1 MEKYAMSRYT
11 YEALPQAVH
20 DHTQARGGISATSWR
35 TFYALVTSCKLC
47 LVRGACSGVLVA
59 LGHRYWILELHHS
72 LLLDPEMHDMRLS
85 AGGVERLRA

>member
-1 MEKYAMSRYT
+1 MKR
-11 YEALPQAVH
+11 
-20 DHTQARGGISATSWR
+20 DHRRLTTTRRPEVVSLQHPGVPSTV
-35 TFYALVTSCKLC
+35 VTSCKLC